1 MVDDFF
7 FLPMFDTLFQAV
19 DGFVIVV
26 NSDQK
31 IMYVSQSCEK
41 YLGHQNVRNAW
52 MLIKIITKI

>member
-1 MVDDFF
+1 MIFVLI
-7 FLPMFDTLFQAV
+7 FLILSLSSNLIHCLQAV

-41 YLGHQNVRNAW
+41 YLGHQNVRTIFLN
-52 MLIKIITKI
+52 